1 MERLGRKKASRKKG
15 NKIEY
20 YRKPPEVSRKEL
32 EDEAELE
39 SMLFGDSEITEKLGT
54 EEAGEQENYGGEP
67 EDDEDEAEDDA
78 EVEQEEGK
86 LGKRKRIEEQADELR
101 PVWEDEDDK
110 DIQVNLDG
118 RRLRKLRKKEGED
131 FITGDE
137 YEKRLRAR

>member
-54 EEAGEQENYGGEP
+54 EEAGEQENYGEP
-67 EDDEDEAEDDA
+67 EDDEDDA
-78 EVEQEEGK
+78 EVEQEEEK
-86 LGKRKRIEEQADELR
+86 IGKRKRVEERADELR